1 MSGQSST
8 NTIEQLIGTQTGG
21 PNQSVSQDVIN
32 RVRVSANIVRQN
44 FDQLEEFVDGKLDQD
59 ALFIVYTPSGG
70 EAASYLYRHTHNY
83 LSALYSFNEQVRDK
97 VNDII
102 SSHSIS
108 KQGIISGQSRY
119 SEKLAFVRG
128 LRHDVQHGEYGSLK
142 LKCQNTAGD
151 FKIYSVV
158 FKQQAFRSGSVRH
171 PRDYLRHTSHQ
182 DRKYPLPYIADFHK
196 QHFNDFVDDFID
208 WLQGNP

>member
-1 MSGQSST
+1 VLKRVAR
-8 NTIEQLIGTQTGG
+8 IRPFLKIL
-21 PNQSVSQDVIN
+21 IN

-44 FDQLEEFVDGKLDQD
+44 FDQLEDFVDGKLDKD

-83 LSALYSFNEQVRDK
+83 LSALYSFNEQVREK
-97 VNDII
+97 ANDLI

-108 KQGIISGQSRY
+108 KQDIISGQSLY
-119 SEKLAFVRG
+119 SEKLAFIRG

-142 LKCQNTAGD
+142 LNCRHTAGD
-151 FKIYSVV
+151 FKIYSVE
-158 FKQQAFRSGSVRH
+158 FNQQAFRSGAVRRPH
-171 PRDYLRHTSHQ
+171 DYLQHTSQQ

-196 QHFNDFVDDFID
+196 QYFNDFVDDSVG

>member
-1 MSGQSST
+1 MSGQGST
-8 NTIEQLIGTQTGG
+8 NTIEQLLDAQTGG
-21 PNQSVSQDVIN
+21 PNQAVSQDIIN

-44 FDQLEEFVDGKLDQD
+44 FDQLEDFVDGKLDKD
-59 ALFIVYTPSGG
+59 ALFIVYIPSSG

-83 LSALYSFNEQVRDK
+83 LSALYSFNEQVRQK
-97 VNDII
+97 VNDLI

-108 KQGIISGQSRY
+108 KQDIISGQSFY
-119 SEKLAFVRG
+119 SEKLALIRG

-142 LKCQNTAGD
+142 LNCRHTAGD
-151 FKIYSVV
+151 FKIYCVE
-158 FKQQAFRSGSVRH
+158 FNQQAFRSGAVRH
-171 PRDYLRHTSHQ
+171 PHDYLQHTSQQ

-196 QHFNDFVDDFID
+196 QYFNDFVDDSVD